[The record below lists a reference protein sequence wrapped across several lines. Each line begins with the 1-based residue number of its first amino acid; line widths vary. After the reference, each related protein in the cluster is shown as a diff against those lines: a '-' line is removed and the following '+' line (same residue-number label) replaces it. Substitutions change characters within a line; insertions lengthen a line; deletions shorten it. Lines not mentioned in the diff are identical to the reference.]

1 MSDVEGVD
9 GSESSWLDI
18 VQYAESIAE
27 KSKHQ
32 SVYCYL
38 RVPHGLE
45 RSARK
50 LVRDLGAEDNFTVL
64 HQNEMFPSTCSRIT
78 TLRSP
83 EKGAFWWR
91 AFRSLF
97 PSRMMSPA

>member
-1 MSDVEGVD
+1 MADVEGVD
-9 GSESSWLDI
+9 GSDSSWPDI

-27 KSKHQ
+27 KSKHL

-45 RSARK
+45 LSARK
-50 LVRDLGAEDNFTVL
+50 LIFDLGAEDNFSVL
-64 HQNEMFPSTCSRIT
+64 HEQESFPATCTRIT

-83 EKGAFWWR
+83 EKAAFWWR
-91 AFRSLF
+91 AFRSVF
-97 PSRMMSPA
+97 PSRLTSPA

>member
-9 GSESSWLDI
+9 GSESSWPDI

-50 LVRDLGAEDNFTVL
+50 LVARVSHVRDKAFQPAAMSATGGPLCARRV
-64 HQNEMFPSTCSRIT
+64 SR
-78 TLRSP
+78 
-83 EKGAFWWR
+83 A
-91 AFRSLF
+91 
-97 PSRMMSPA
+97 